1 MIKTP
6 TTGLPFSQSVCRDGD
21 VDEDVRVVR
30 IDIGPPRF
38 CLSRP
43 IMFLFAAFGV
53 PISAL
58 SDGWIRL
65 ARYYLRAC
73 GKGAALSVGLRPRRP
88 RRQKEYRVFRFV
100 LISLNKMVTALDILP
115 RRQ

>member
-1 MIKTP
+1 MIKTL
-6 TTGLPFSQSVCRDGD
+6 TTGLPFSESVCRDGD
-21 VDEDVRVVR
+21 VDEDVRVLR

-58 SDGWIRL
+58 SDGRIRS

-73 GKGAALSVGLRPRRP
+73 GKGAALSVGL
-88 RRQKEYRVFRFV
+88 Y
-100 LISLNKMVTALDILP
+100 
-115 RRQ
+115 